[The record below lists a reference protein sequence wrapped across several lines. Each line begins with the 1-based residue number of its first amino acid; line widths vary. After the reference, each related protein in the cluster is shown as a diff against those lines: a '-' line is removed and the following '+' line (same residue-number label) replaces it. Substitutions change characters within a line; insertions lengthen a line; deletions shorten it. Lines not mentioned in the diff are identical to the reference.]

1 MFELRERCSC
11 GAEFGIRDA
20 PLTDAKRLLREWRR
34 VHVCEQVEP
43 EVSMVASTT
52 NAVVERSDSVLGFRW
67 SEPVEFEEDKR

>member
-1 MFELRERCSC
+1 MLELRERCSC
-11 GAEFGIRDA
+11 GADFSIVDA

-34 VHVCEQVEP
+34 VHVCEQGEP

-52 NAVVERSDSVLGFRW
+52 NAVVERGSVVGFRW